1 MHQNVP
7 HYIRDLLQGEPVDF
21 IIQSKRD
28 LQKRRIGIGL
38 LVFVSMFSWIML
50 FPFLF
55 TIPLIELLLTGKTT
69 ITVNGTLETFTHET
83 IAGPV
88 LFAAIPTAISFLF
101 MIPIIFV
108 IYKGISFIRGK
119 GAWYAGTNNHLIKI
133 DGSKTEY
140 FPWNEFESKIETKTN
155 GDSMDII
162 LSYTRKL
169 HEDHVEEFASQTA
182 SNVHLTVNGKPL
194 DVHKLFGSGPF
205 SSNKIGLIGLTN
217 GSYILNLIRHN
228 MERFQK

>member
-88 LFAAIPTAISFLF
+88 LFAAIPTAISFIF
-101 MIPIIFV
+101 IIPMIFV
-108 IYKGISFIRGK
+108 IYKAISFIRGK
-119 GAWYAGTNNHLIKI
+119 GGWYAGTNNHLIKI

-140 FPWNEFESKIETKTN
+140 FPWNEFEKRIDTKTY
-155 GDSMDII
+155 GDLMDII
-162 LSYTRKL
+162 LYYKKQF
-169 HEDHVEEFASQTA
+169 HEAQTEELANQVA
-182 SNVHLTVNGKPL
+182 SNVRVTYNGKPL
-194 DVHKLFGSGPF
+194 SIHKLFGSGPF
-205 SSNKIGLIGLTN
+205 SSNKMGLIGLTN
-217 GSYILNLIRHN
+217 GSYVLNLIRHN

>member
-21 IIQSKRD
+21 IVESKRD

-38 LVFVSMFSWIML
+38 LVFVSTFSWIML

-55 TIPLIELLLTGKTT
+55 MIPLIELLLTGKTT

-83 IAGPV
+83 IAGPL
-88 LFAAIPTAISFLF
+88 LFAAIPTAISFIF
-101 MIPIIFV
+101 IIPIVFV
-108 IYKGISFIRGK
+108 IYKAISYIRGK
-119 GAWYAGTNNHLIKI
+119 GSWYAGTNNHLIKI

-140 FPWNEFESKIETKTN
+140 YPWNEFEKRIDTKTH
-155 GDSMDII
+155 GDLMDIV
-162 LSYTRKL
+162 LYYKRKL
-169 HEDHVEEFASQTA
+169 QEEHVEEYASQAA
-182 SNVHLTVNGKPL
+182 SHAQITLNGKPL
-194 DVHKLFGSGPF
+194 DINKLFGSGPF

-217 GSYILNLIRHN
+217 GSYVLNLIRHN
-228 MERFQK
+228 MERFE